1 MSNETNVTVNNEYK
15 DRLFNFIFGREE
27 NREWTLS
34 LYNAVNRS
42 DYMDS
47 SMIEFNT
54 IEDVLYM
61 GMRNDTSFMISD
73 IMSVYEH
80 QSTYNPN
87 MPLRLLGYVDEL
99 YSGYISRNKL
109 NKYGSKLIHLP
120 VPKLVVFYNGRA
132 EKDDEVI
139 LRLTDSFDERHRADA
154 DIEVRVRMLNINHGR
169 NKELMDKCKPLA
181 EYAWFIGEIRNHL
194 KSHDMFTSVKMAI
207 EAMPGNFVLKGFLRD
222 HLKEVEGMLDREYN
236 EAEIKELFKEEG
248 REEERINTERERKRA
263 EEAEREAETAKQE
276 AEAIRKDNERN
287 LKRIKE
293 LEAMLAAK

>member
-207 EAMPGNFVLKGFLRD
+207 EAMPGNFVLKGFRRD

-293 LEAMLAAK
+293 LEAILAAK

>member
-47 SMIEFNT
+47 SMIQFNT

-61 GMRNDTSFMISD
+61 GMRNDTSFIISD

-80 QSTYNPN
+80 QSTFNPN
-87 MPLRLLGYVDEL
+87 MPLRLLGYVGEL
-99 YSGYISRNKL
+99 FSGYISNRKL
-109 NKYGSKLIHLP
+109 NKYGSKLMLLP
-120 VPKLVVFYNGRA
+120 VPKLVVFYNGIA
-132 EKDDEVI
+132 DKDDEVI

-154 DIEVRVRMLNINHGR
+154 DIEVRVRMLNINHGK

-181 EYAWFIGEIRNHL
+181 EYAWFIGEIRNYL
-194 KSHDMFTSVKMAI
+194 KSQNMFKSVKMAI
-207 EAMPGNFVLKGFLRD
+207 EAMPENFVLKGFLRG
-222 HLKEVEGMLDREYN
+222 HLMEVEGMLDREYN
-236 EAEIKELFKEEG
+236 EAEIHERFKEEG

-263 EEAEREAETAKQE
+263 EEAEHEAETAKQE

>member
-54 IEDVLYM
+54 IKDVLNM

-248 REEERINTERERKRA
+248 REEGRAEERKNTERERKRA
-263 EEAEREAETAKQE
+263 DAAE
-276 AEAIRKDNERN
+276 
-287 LKRIKE
+287 KRIKE
-293 LEAMLAAK
+293 LEAMLAVK